1 MLFLAS
7 FLVIASQ
14 LGWREGTPAPI
25 LEADPGFEK
34 LYWKSW
40 ELLQNAVVEETRLAI
55 FPPRFLAPK
64 GSVSFEE
71 AISLPLYARWGWKAN
86 PCIET
91 YNFALRLISPDGTS
105 PNVILLS
112 DGSRQGVASG
122 LPLAPLSGWSLYEI
136 TGDKTFLS
144 MILPSVSLRH
154 RLYENIFLQNR
165 GGYLPQGFSPLP
177 YVDDPPAVRESSETL
192 GLLLLSQEFLL
203 KIAKNSSSP
212 AESAL
217 QKSAENYRMRL
228 ISLFDKE
235 TGCYR
240 GKDKDG
246 RPIERLSLVPFWGGI
261 GGNLPTEH
269 LSLRKAFFD
278 SDKFGTKMP
287 LPIVAKSDPAFRA
300 DKGCRP
306 LFQYLTLRALME
318 SGQNELAGTLAE
330 RILRFIQLDAGE
342 KHILYSEYGA
352 ETRNHSPTA
361 EADSLDAGYMTIA
374 ALIEAVLGIQVNAEK
389 KTVTWHLRR
398 TDRHGILKLRF
409 ADCTVNLICLSRK
422 HKTSSAS
429 LEVQT
434 DKTVNLIVRIG
445 EKEWSKKIPPG
456 KTIWNL
462 ANES

>member
-1 MLFLAS
+1 M
-7 FLVIASQ
+7 
-14 LGWREGTPAPI
+14 GWKEGTPAPV

-40 ELLQNAVVEETRLAI
+40 ELLQSAVVEETRLAI

-64 GSVSFEE
+64 GRVSFEE
-71 AISLPLYARWGWKAN
+71 AISLPLYARWGWRAN

-105 PNVILLS
+105 PDVVLLS
-112 DGSRQGVASG
+112 DGSRQGVAYG

-154 RLYENIFLQNR
+154 RLYEKIFLQNR
-165 GGYLPQGFSPLP
+165 GGYLPSGFSPLP
-177 YVDDPPAVRESSETL
+177 NVETPPAVQESSESL

-203 KIAKNSSSP
+203 KIAKASSSP

-217 QKSAENYRMRL
+217 RKSAEEYRARL
-228 ISLFDKE
+228 AALFDKE

-240 GKDKDG
+240 GKDKEG
-246 RPIERLSLVPFWGGI
+246 KPTERLSLVPFWGGI
-261 GGNLPTEH
+261 GGNLSVEH
-269 LSLRKAFFD
+269 PSLKKAFLD

-300 DKGCRP
+300 DEECRP
-306 LFQYLTLRALME
+306 LFQYLTLKALLE
-318 SGQNELAGTLAE
+318 CGQNELAGTLAE
-330 RILRFIQLDAGE
+330 RILRFMQLDAG
-342 KHILYSEYGA
+342 KNHFLYSEYGA
-352 ETRNHSPTA
+352 ETRSHSPLA
-361 EADSLDAGYMTIA
+361 ETDSLEAGYMTIA
-374 ALIEAVLGIQVNAEK
+374 GLIEAVIGIRVNAEK
-389 KTVTWHLRR
+389 KIVMWNLRR

-409 ADCTVNLICLSRK
+409 ADCTVSLICLPRK

-434 DKTVNLIVRIG
+434 DKTFTLIVRIG
-445 EKEWSKKIPPG
+445 EKEWSKKFPSG

-462 ANES
+462 SNES